1 MGAPYGGGAC
11 FSRRPGWAALL
22 ATVEIRMGKR
32 NRGAGR
38 ISAPSTDYRDAEG
51 NVLTLRGS
59 MSPLTRRK
67 YASTLHNQKVS
78 TDDSW
83 HRAVEFLFERLVERW
98 EIFGVPTE
106 GQAELLARYRIATP
120 EERRWIRDVLRQHLA
135 EHFPDVEAP

>member
-1 MGAPYGGGAC
+1 
-11 FSRRPGWAALL
+11 
-22 ATVEIRMGKR
+22 MGKR
-32 NRGAGR
+32 NRGVGR
-38 ISAPSTDYRDAEG
+38 ISAPSTDYRDAEA

-83 HRAVEFLFERLVERW
+83 HRAVEFLFERLVVRW

-120 EERRWIRDVLRQHLA
+120 EERRWIRDVLRKHLA
-135 EHFPDVEAP
+135 EHFPEVEAP

>member
-1 MGAPYGGGAC
+1 
-11 FSRRPGWAALL
+11 
-22 ATVEIRMGKR
+22 MGKR

-38 ISAPSTDYRDAEG
+38 ISAPSTEYRHADG
-51 NVLTLRGS
+51 HVLTLRGS

-83 HRAVEFLFERLVERW
+83 HRAVEFLFERLAERW

-106 GQAELLARYRIATP
+106 GQAELLARFRIASP
-120 EERRWIRDVLRQHLA
+120 DERRWIRDVLRVHLA
-135 EHFPDVEAP
+135 DHFPDVEAP